1 MDYFKKG
8 CCSKPIP
15 AVYDD
20 TLTYYENV
28 CRLVDKLND
37 VIKVLNEHGE
47 DISALEKLVNELIDL
62 LNEWT
67 SGKFDEIIRDEV
79 IKWVEENVELIF
91 ETYCKQVFFGLTSD
105 GYFCAYIPQS
115 WSDIIFDTGCVYGSE
130 SYGRLILKYIVDGQG
145 VIDNTSY

>member
-1 MDYFKKG
+1 MDYFAKG

-62 LNEWT
+62 LNEWS
-67 SGKFDEIIRDEV
+67 SGKFDDVIKDEV
-79 IKWVEENVELIF
+79 LKWVEENVELIF
-91 ETYCKQVFFGLTSD
+91 ETYCKQVFFGLTDD
-105 GYFCAYIPQS
+105 GYFCAYIPHS
-115 WSDIIFDTGCVYGSE
+115 WSDIVFDTGMVYGTE
-130 SYGRLILKYIVDGQG
+130 SYGRLILKYVVDGQG
-145 VIDNTSY
+145 VIDNTGY